1 MPLPGYMNQID
12 NTLYYKGEGEL
23 IYYVP
28 QKYFDLNGIAIING
42 EYVELMGIFRYC
54 VFDKNGKAGKVRD
67 FKLPTIFKCK
77 PSLIDKVN
85 NFTLEGTKT
94 PESYR
99 LLIFRD
105 GSELISETSIKKD
118 INNVEKFVNLLIRAN
133 LPEYIPYDELLDYV
147 LLNAEMNG
155 FNYKVSNQIIGMV
168 ISELCRNPK
177 DLSQP
182 FRYTKME
189 DKTDYKTINISQVPK
204 YISPYTAITSE
215 NPDEAVAGALINT
228 SPGQSPLEKVMM
240 N

>member
-1 MPLPGYMNQID
+1 MPLPSYIKQID
-12 NTLYYKGEGEL
+12 NTVYYKGDGEL

-28 QKYFDLNGIAIING
+28 QKYFDLNGVAIING
-42 EYVELMGIFRYC
+42 EYVELIGVFRYC
-54 VFDKNGKAGKVRD
+54 VFDANGKKGKVRD
-67 FKLPTIFKCK
+67 FKIPTMFKCK
-77 PSLIDKVN
+77 PTLIDKVN
-85 NFTLEGTKT
+85 NFELEGTKG

-105 GSELISETSIKKD
+105 GSELISETSVTKD
-118 INNVEKFVNLLIRAN
+118 IGNVEKFINLVIRAN
-133 LPEYIPYDELLDYV
+133 LPDYIPYDQILDYI

-177 DLSQP
+177 DLTQP
-182 FRYTKME
+182 FRYTKM
-189 DKTDYKTINISQVPK
+189 DDMNNYKAINIAQVPK

-228 SPGQSPLEKVMM
+228 SSGQSPLEKVMM